1 MPPAFLLLLLL
12 LLWVQGPVSG
22 APMERVYSKLQHFE
36 GETLSVQCSYKS
48 RKNHVEGKVWCKIRR
63 RQCEPGFTRVG
74 VQGPRYL
81 LQDDTQAKV
90 VNVTMVALRRQ
101 DSGRYW
107 CMRNSS
113 GILYPLMGFLLEVSP
128 AYITKGNTPLTKLPN
143 ILQSATV
150 VATGPAPT
158 SGPAGPFISQ
168 ATVFTAG
175 LLTVARPLPSPTSGN
190 TRRTS
195 VMGSSFSSTGLS
207 TMGPGK
213 ATGSQTATA
222 SPSNTRASAVGPA
235 SASTKAAHL
244 CTAGAP
250 TMGMYPT
257 RRTLLNHLIPSRYLD
272 FYPVVLVGVLA
283 LFPVLVIMVYGF
295 WKKRH
300 VGSYSMC
307 RDPARSCKDLPARPE
322 PPWRPAWSEAT
333 SLWGPGHQ
341 RSPHPH
347 CGLLAGPSWDSCD
360 QAADSARL
368 QGQPVPRPDEI
379 LHKAPCVCSPQGKG
393 DMEPVGLLILLAVT
407 ELSGAHNTTVFQGTM
422 GRSLQVSCPYNSL
435 KHWGRRKAWCRQL
448 GEEGLCQHVVST
460 HPSWLLSFLKRR
472 NGSTAI
478 MDDALGGTLTIT
490 LRNLQAHDAGL
501 YRCQS
506 LHGSEADTLRK
517 VLVEVLAD
525 PRDYQDPGDLWIPEG
540 SESFEN
546 AQVEH
551 SISRSLSEEESP
563 FPPTSVL
570 FLLACI
576 FLSKLLAATA
586 LWAAAWH
593 GQKKQPPQTSGS
605 DCGHNPGHQL
615 QTVTELRDV

>member
-1 MPPAFLLLLLL
+1 MPPAFLLLL

-128 AYITKGNTPLTKLPN
+128 ASITKGNTPLTKLPN

-158 SGPAGPFISQ
+158 SGPSGPFISQ

-175 LLTVARPLPSPTSGN
+175 LLTLARPLPSPTSGN
-190 TRRTS
+190 TRRTP

-222 SPSNTRASAVGPA
+222 SPSNTRASAAGPA

-250 TMGMYPT
+250 TVGMYPT

-283 LFPVLVIMVYGF
+283 LLPVLVIVIYGF

-333 SLWGPGHQ
+333 SPWSGEEFLPEGPRETPRRVLRGEAKTGPCLGWSRAGGEDCATWTQ
-341 RSPHPH
+341 AFLELEAVPRLLGSP
-347 CGLLAGPSWDSCD
+347 GLLGSWRGWESQHVVPGRRSLRVWGTTETVLLRATDPRGPSWM
-360 QAADSARL
+360 ADK
-368 QGQPVPRPDEI
+368 PRG
-379 LHKAPCVCSPQGKG
+379 CC
-393 DMEPVGLLILLAVT
+393 
-407 ELSGAHNTTVFQGTM
+407 
-422 GRSLQVSCPYNSL
+422 
-435 KHWGRRKAWCRQL
+435 
-448 GEEGLCQHVVST
+448 
-460 HPSWLLSFLKRR
+460 
-472 NGSTAI
+472 
-478 MDDALGGTLTIT
+478 
-490 LRNLQAHDAGL
+490 
-501 YRCQS
+501 
-506 LHGSEADTLRK
+506 
-517 VLVEVLAD
+517 
-525 PRDYQDPGDLWIPEG
+525 
-540 SESFEN
+540 
-546 AQVEH
+546 
-551 SISRSLSEEESP
+551 
-563 FPPTSVL
+563 
-570 FLLACI
+570 
-576 FLSKLLAATA
+576 
-586 LWAAAWH
+586 
-593 GQKKQPPQTSGS
+593 
-605 DCGHNPGHQL
+605 L
-615 QTVTELRDV
+615 QTENL